1 MPSHANR
8 IQQAQEHCIMV
19 SALKHVIS
27 GGINA
32 GGSRPTSQ
40 QQQQQLMGAV
50 HSATSSVPSTRDGT
64 QSATDQV
71 HMLSFSAEGDTC
83 RVCGIE
89 GCLGCN
95 YFPSTTL
102 ADRNKQLN
110 MGSGGNAGTRK
121 GKNKYR
127 GVRKRPW
134 GKWAAEI
141 RDPRR
146 AARVW
151 LGTFETAEEAA
162 RAYDKAAIEFR
173 GDKAK
178 LNFPLTSSD
187 QLSNITN
194 NNITTS
200 SSRTKT
206 SSQLIRSMEE
216 ADQDKVNPITVKQS
230 EKMEMYESSAPQEE
244 NDQFL
249 WDMLQD
255 GDDDDEL
262 KAWMSAN

>member
-8 IQQAQEHCIMV
+8 MQQEQEHCIMV

-32 GGSRPTSQ
+32 GGSGPTSQ
-40 QQQQQLMGAV
+40 QQQLLGAV

-64 QSATDQV
+64 QSATDQL

-102 ADRNKQLN
+102 PDRNKQLN
-110 MGSGGNAGTRK
+110 LGSGANAGTRK

-127 GVRKRPW
+127 GVRQRPW

-178 LNFPLTSSD
+178 LNFSLTSSD
-187 QLSNITN
+187 QHNNITN
-194 NNITTS
+194 SNITS
-200 SSRTKT
+200 SSRTRT
-206 SSQLIRSMEE
+206 SPQLIRSMEE
-216 ADQDKVNPITVKQS
+216 ADADQDKVNPITVKQS
-230 EKMEMYESSAPQEE
+230 EKLEIYESSAPQEE

-249 WDMLQD
+249 WDMSQD
-255 GDDDDEL
+255 GDDDDDL

>member
-1 MPSHANR
+1 MLSHANL
-8 IQQAQEHCIMV
+8 IQQEQEHCIIV

-27 GGINA
+27 GGIIA
-32 GGSRPTSQ
+32 GGSGPTS
-40 QQQQQLMGAV
+40 QQQLMGAV

-89 GCLGCN
+89 GCLGCD

-102 ADRNKQLN
+102 PDRNKQLN
-110 MGSGGNAGTRK
+110 LGSGANAGTRK

-127 GVRKRPW
+127 GVRRRPW

-141 RDPRR
+141 RDPQR

-178 LNFPLTSSD
+178 LNFSTSSD
-187 QLSNITN
+187 EHSNITN
-194 NNITTS
+194 SNITS
-200 SSRTKT
+200 SSRTRT

-230 EKMEMYESSAPQEE
+230 EKIEIYESSAPQKE